1 MFKSVVLSLI
11 LLSSLLQSLQAD
23 VSLLSFYTPAQNRQL
38 VNQNVLSITQDNI
51 GFIWVGTEKG
61 VMRYDGSR
69 YVTPAA
75 LKFLEA
81 YEISSL
87 AVDQQSL
94 LIATTNQGFYRYYF
108 DSKEVEQ
115 YLEQNEV
122 DDKQII
128 NDRVLDIYVDED
140 HHIWLGT
147 FTGVTRLTPSGSIHI
162 QNNPVDPT
170 SIPSGPVTKLLK
182 GLNDRLVMLIDGQFV
197 EYDPV
202 TEIAAVKRYPS
213 LPEELQIYSISPF
226 KTQGYWL
233 ATNQGAWLIDNTGQ
247 LIKHLSE
254 SSEPSLGSNIIQDVF
269 TDKQDNCWFLF
280 QQGFDWLDAT
290 QRLHHVTQDVS
301 DNLSLRSSS
310 VSTIFQDRDS
320 NIWLGQLNNGPAITN
335 TQLPFARIKHSP
347 LEDST
352 LSHNYVFDLVID
364 QSRQI
369 IIATANGINRF
380 GISDRSISKLLFR
393 RDGIPLLY
401 LQPIQIEVDSRNQLW
416 MIDHEGELY
425 IANDQGE
432 ILIEAD
438 YPDLKELNSLEVERL
453 SKVDKDLIWIATLR
467 ELVLVDT
474 NQIKII
480 SRLNLDAITAWPI
493 MDIAVSDDLLW
504 LGTLGGGFR
513 GVSYATDKI
522 PSVVYDS
529 QLFAELDGLVINQI
543 KLFGNSVL
551 VASDRGLAILN
562 RTTKQVQMIDE
573 TSGLPDQNILAVESD
588 EDAIW
593 VSGLKSISKIHLY
606 PSIKIQNF
614 DPTVG
619 IPNIEISNIARDPT
633 DSWIYFSTSSGLY
646 MFDKKGGVEQAPLR
660 KPNITSLRIENF
672 TSSPDGY
679 MIPELL
685 KLAHDQNDFRIEFAH
700 MDYRPV
706 KRYAYQ
712 TRLKGYREQWQNQ
725 EEAFALYTNLDKG
738 RYQFEVRTVD
748 SVSGNISPIQTV
760 RFQITPPLWLSLPAY
775 VMYLLIV
782 VGGLYGLYANY
793 NRKLAEQKAIA
804 DHLRNLDQLKDEF
817 LANTSHELKTPL
829 NGIIGLSE
837 SLLNGVAGAL
847 SPKIEEHLKLISK
860 SGERLS
866 SLVEEILDHKQLEKG
881 TLALNL
887 KPCDARTTSD
897 IVLDMCRP
905 LSDKKGISLI
915 NNISKD
921 HVFVVADENRLQQ
934 ILFNLVSN
942 AIKYSERGDVVID
955 CRLSES
961 TVTLYVSDE
970 GKGIDS
976 EKLASIFNPFERLET
991 SKQGAQGGT
1000 GLGLSVTKAL
1010 VELHEGTIEVT
1021 SLPDKGST
1029 FSFTLPRTFDMPIP
1043 TNLQPMTTRNTANTS
1058 VEFEALEPFEHV
1070 EGQGDLIV
1078 VVDDEPV
1085 NLKVAADS
1093 LKLKGYQVIETTSG
1107 YNALDIIK
1115 EHPVALVVLDV
1126 MMPEISGFE
1135 VSRKIRKIYTEIEL
1149 PILLLSAR
1157 NSAKDVATGMAA
1169 GANDYISKPINQ
1181 LELITRVSNLLEIR
1195 KLIDLDRQKELTAA
1209 TEKTYNRLRQYF
1221 PKAVVDYIV
1230 KDRDTTILA
1239 EKRIVTILFSDL
1251 VNFTELSSQ
1260 LDPTIITALLSE
1272 FVEEMAQVVEKHAGV
1287 MNEILGDGLVI
1298 LFGAPTR
1305 MDTEQQAAAAV
1316 ACSIEMHQ
1324 KLEAL
1329 NTRWLSSSINQRIDM
1344 RIGIH
1349 QDSVTAGSI
1358 GSKAYRAYRA
1368 VGVGVNLASRIQ
1380 HEAAPGSTL
1389 VSSAVFNACNDH
1401 QQFSSKVK
1409 AQVKG
1414 IEGTI
1419 ELHQVMAHTSEN
1431 G

>member
-1 MFKSVVLSLI
+1 MFKALSLLII
-11 LLSSLLQSLQAD
+11 LFFSLLQSLQAD
-23 VSLLSFYTPAQNRQL
+23 VSLLSFYTPSQNRQL
-38 VNQNVLSITQDNI
+38 VNQNVSAITQDSV

-69 YVTPAA
+69 YVTPVA

-81 YEISSL
+81 YQISAL

-94 LIATTNQGFYRYYF
+94 LIATSNQGFYRYDF
-108 DSKEVEQ
+108 SSKKVEQ
-115 YLEQNEV
+115 YLEQNV
-122 DDKQII
+122 SSDSQII
-128 NDRVLDIYVDED
+128 NDRVLDIFVDD
-140 HHIWLGT
+140 DNHIWLGT
-147 FTGVTRLTPSGSIHI
+147 FTGITRLTPSGSIHI

-170 SIPSGPVTKLLK
+170 SIPAGPVTKLLK
-182 GLNDRLVMLIDGQFV
+182 GIDDSLVMLIDGQMV
-197 EYDPV
+197 EYDPI
-202 TEIAAVKRYPS
+202 TEIAEVKFYPE
-213 LPEELQIYSISPF
+213 LPAELEIYSLSPY
-226 KTQGYWL
+226 KALGYWL
-233 ATNQGAWLIDNTGQ
+233 ATNQGAWLIDKQGV

-254 SSEPSLGSNIIQDVF
+254 STEPSLASNIIQNIY
-269 TDKQDNCWFLF
+269 TDNQGNCWFIF
-280 QQGFDWLDAT
+280 PQGIDWLDA
-290 QRLHHVTQDVS
+290 QQKLHHETQDVS
-301 DNLSLRSSS
+301 DNLSLRSAVITS
-310 VSTIFQDRDS
+310 IFQDRDY

-347 LEDST
+347 LEDNS
-352 LSHNYVFDLVID
+352 LSHNYVFDLAID
-364 QSRQI
+364 QSKQI
-369 IIATANGINRF
+369 VIATANGVNRF
-380 GISDRSISKLLFR
+380 GISDKNISKLIFR
-393 RDGIPLLY
+393 KDGIPLLY
-401 LQPIQIEVDSRNQLW
+401 LQPIQVEVDRQNQIW
-416 MIDHEGELY
+416 MIDHDGELY
-425 IANDQGE
+425 ISNESGDLLTE
-432 ILIEAD
+432 KD
-438 YPDLKELNSLEVERL
+438 YSDISMLKSLEVERL
-453 SKVDKDLIWIATLR
+453 SKVDKNHIWIATLR
-467 ELVLVDT
+467 ELILVDT
-474 NQIKII
+474 EQVSVIA
-480 SRLNLDAITAWPI
+480 RLNLDAITAWPI

-529 QLFAELDGLVINQI
+529 QIFAELEGLVINQI

-551 VASDRGLAILN
+551 VASNRGLAILN
-562 RTTKQVQMIDE
+562 RTTKQVQIIDE
-573 TSGLPDQNILAVESD
+573 SSGLPDQNILAVESD

-593 VSGLKSISKIHLY
+593 VSGLKSISKIHLF

-619 IPNIEISNIARDPT
+619 IPNIEISNIARDET
-633 DSWIYFSTSSGLY
+633 DSWIYFSTSSGIY
-646 MFDKKGGVEQAPLR
+646 MFDKEGGTETPPLR
-660 KPNITSLRIENF
+660 KPNITKLRIDNYA
-672 TSSPDGY
+672 SLPDGY

-685 KLAHDQNDFRIEFAH
+685 KLSHNQNDFRIEFAH

-748 SVSGNISPIQTV
+748 SVSGNISPIRSVQ
-760 RFQITPPLWLSLPAY
+760 FQITPPIWLSLPAY
-775 VMYLLIV
+775 IMYLLLIV
-782 VGGLYGLYANY
+782 GALYGFYANY
-793 NRKLAEQKAIA
+793 TRKLAEQKAIA

-837 SLLNGVAGAL
+837 SLLNGVAGSL
-847 SPKIEEHLKLISK
+847 SPKIEEHLRLISK

-905 LSDKKGISLI
+905 LSDKKDITLI
-915 NNISKD
+915 NNISKN

-942 AIKYSERGDVVID
+942 AIKYSEHGDIIVD

-961 TVTLYVSDE
+961 AVTLYVTDQ
-970 GKGIDS
+970 GKGIES
-976 EKLASIFNPFERLET
+976 NKVASIFNPFERLET

-1010 VELHEGTIEVT
+1010 VELHQGTIEV
-1021 SLPDKGST
+1021 SSILNKGST
-1029 FSFTLPRTFDMPIP
+1029 FSFTLPRTFDLPIQ
-1043 TNLQPMTTRNTANTS
+1043 TNLQPMTTRNTVISTD
-1058 VEFEALEPFEHV
+1058 EFATLGDFEHR
-1070 EGQGDLIV
+1070 EGQGDLII

-1107 YNALDIIK
+1107 YSALDLIK

-1135 VSRKIRKIYTEIEL
+1135 VCRRIRKIHTEIEL

-1181 LELITRVSNLLEIR
+1181 LELITRVSNLLDIR

-1230 KDRDTTILA
+1230 KDRDTKILA

-1305 MDTEQQAAAAV
+1305 MDKEQQAAAAV

-1324 KLEAL
+1324 KLDEL
-1329 NTRWLSSSINQRIDM
+1329 NTRWLSSNINQRIDM

-1380 HEAAPGSTL
+1380 HEAAPGTTL
-1389 VSSAVFNACNDH
+1389 VSSTVFDACGNA
-1401 QQFSSKVK
+1401 QQFSSKIE

-1414 IEGTI
+1414 IAGTI
-1419 ELHQVMAHTSEN
+1419 ELHQIRAHTSEN
-1431 G
+1431 I